1 MDDDVLKAVDV
12 PGERDASVLFYQ
24 RPVAGNARRRDP
36 QADAAAAI
44 VRVADMNGARPVVPR
59 RHETHL
65 ANFKAIGRQVR
76 QMGWWSELA

>member
-1 MDDDVLKAVDV
+1 
-12 PGERDASVLFYQ
+12 
-24 RPVAGNARRRDP
+24 
-36 QADAAAAI
+36 
-44 VRVADMNGARPVVPR
+44 MNGARPVVPR